1 MAPKG
6 KILKI
11 GQHMQQKPNANNSDI
26 SFKKKQQKVH
36 RDCII
41 RMQKMKS
48 DTISC
53 RIKNRIGKK
62 MIQVYNHGRQ

>member
-11 GQHMQQKPNANNSDI
+11 GQHMQQKPNPNNSDV

-41 RMQKMKS
+41 
-48 DTISC
+48 
-53 RIKNRIGKK
+53 
-62 MIQVYNHGRQ
+62 